1 MQDTSLIITTV
12 LSVTTIECLI
22 NQGSVIHMYIAYLH
36 QQLYNCATLQI
47 NCRLQLRFAK
57 LACNWQIVVTVSAS
71 SYIDVNLWLATHL
84 CYFCLYYLIIPASM
98 ISCPLT
104 SVHSMH
110 DINFW
115 YNVCM
120 LTSYKSL
127 SIKDMRPLLL
137 KLSCYWSLYTQCILW
152 INEDECSSW
161 NF

>member
-1 MQDTSLIITTV
+1 M
-12 LSVTTIECLI
+12 TTIECLI
-22 NQGSVIHMYIAYLH
+22 NQGSVIHIDIAYLH

-71 SYIDVNLWLATHL
+71 SYIDVLPMTGYSSVQLLPVLLDHACTHEIMPANKS
-84 CYFCLYYLIIPASM
+84 LIR
-98 ISCPLT
+98 
-104 SVHSMH
+104 VHSMH
-110 DINFW
+110 DINLW

-137 KLSCYWSLYTQCILW
+137 KLSCY
-152 INEDECSSW
+152 
-161 NF
+161 